1 MIYRI
6 KRGCQIFALLTLGAL
21 VSVLFAWAQDFPQI
35 KPESLK
41 EMIEKG
47 DQSMVIVDAQPR
59 GVYDVA
65 HIKGA
70 VNLPWEADLKS
81 NGDLPKDKTLIIYC
95 DCAHEED
102 SIDVANQLK
111 EKWGYTNLKLLEG
124 GWSNW
129 QKLGYPTEKGGA
141 K

>member
-1 MIYRI
+1 MIYKSKTGI
-6 KRGCQIFALLTLGAL
+6 LILALLGWAAL
-21 VSVLFAWAQDFPQI
+21 VSVPAVRGEDFPQV
-35 KPESLK
+35 KPEALK
-41 EMIEKG
+41 QMIDKG
-47 DQSMVIVDAQPR
+47 DPSIVIVDAQPK
-59 GVYDVA
+59 GAYDLG

-70 VNLPWEADLKS
+70 VNLPWAADLKS
-81 NGDLPKDKTLIIYC
+81 NGDLPKDKTLVIYC

-102 SIDVANQLK
+102 SIDVANQFK
-111 EKWGYTNLKLLEG
+111 EKWGYSEIKLLEG